1 MGGANNVQFYK
12 AIQGHHKSTKEKISI
27 TAITLI
33 SQEKHEDSMQDPLL
47 ICLIMPNKTL
57 PNKTVIYIIKLLINH
72 NILGGTQPVTP
83 PYFQYV

>member
-1 MGGANNVQFYK
+1 
-12 AIQGHHKSTKEKISI
+12 
-27 TAITLI
+27 
-33 SQEKHEDSMQDPLL
+33 MQDPLL

-83 PYFQYV
+83 PYFQCV